1 MHLLGA
7 TDLALLL
14 DDHFFLR
21 LAFLNSCEGARG
33 SPRDAFSSTAATLV
47 RSGIPAVVAMQYEI
61 TDKAAI
67 EFSRSF
73 YEALADGLP
82 VDAVVAEARTAI
94 KMGSALE
101 WGTPVLYM
109 RSEDGLIFDI
119 PPEGERTESTEEA
132 EDVEDQEVPYRRYRE
147 SVESAWT
154 GGELDRRQVERLR
167 NLANELGLERGTAAD
182 IEREVMSDTIEAIL
196 ERQELA
202 VREEERKRR
211 LEELYTQARQLH
223 RDRMWQAVVEV
234 FEQIRAEESDYPDPE
249 GVLAS
254 AREALEAQE
263 LTHRVAAVYAEG
275 QRHMDAREWQQA
287 LESLERAQRLE
298 PGYRD
303 TEQLLSQVRQ
313 ELAPPSTVEVPDLA
327 GQEVSQARSMLS
339 EIGLKLSSQREVSSD
354 TVPEGRIIEQSPEPG
369 TEVKA
374 GGSVSVTVSTG
385 TSTVEVPS
393 LTGLGRDQARDK
405 LRAAGLELGKV
416 FSGLRSDV
424 PDGRVIEQRPAA
436 GMTVK
441 SGANVHITVNAA
453 REATIAEVRQGT
465 RNTGRAQSHGW
476 RREQMQGIIVIG
488 VITFVTIILAV
499 MLANS

>member
-249 GVLAS
+249 GLLAS

-313 ELAPPSTVEVPDLA
+313 ELAPP
-327 GQEVSQARSMLS
+327 
-339 EIGLKLSSQREVSSD
+339 
-354 TVPEGRIIEQSPEPG
+354 
-369 TEVKA
+369 
-374 GGSVSVTVSTG
+374 
-385 TSTVEVPS
+385 
-393 LTGLGRDQARDK
+393 
-405 LRAAGLELGKV
+405 
-416 FSGLRSDV
+416 
-424 PDGRVIEQRPAA
+424 
-436 GMTVK
+436 
-441 SGANVHITVNAA
+441 
-453 REATIAEVRQGT
+453 
-465 RNTGRAQSHGW
+465 
-476 RREQMQGIIVIG
+476 
-488 VITFVTIILAV
+488 
-499 MLANS
+499 